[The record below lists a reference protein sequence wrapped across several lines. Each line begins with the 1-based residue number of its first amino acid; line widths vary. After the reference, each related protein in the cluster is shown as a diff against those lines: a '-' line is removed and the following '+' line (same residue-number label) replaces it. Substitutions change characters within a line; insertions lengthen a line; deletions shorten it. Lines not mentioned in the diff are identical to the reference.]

1 MAGAHHTPI
10 VPTWP
15 PPAPTSQGGQIVGTA
30 TATTGAAGA
39 TTLSLILPSGIQ
51 AGDMIFVLTAHNT
64 PDPASVPTGYA
75 DIGGA
80 PVGQTMDSD
89 VFWKTA
95 ADTSD
100 SGATV
105 AVTVNPVPG
114 PASGTLTPGG
124 GGTITPPPVN
134 PGNGSGARFAAG
146 IHADANIYEANT
158 PTVYDHNNSAVPFAR
173 GANFAGFNA
182 SPQVVG
188 TTAGPPRWYMIEFGS
203 DMSNVAFVMS
213 QLVHCT
219 SGSGGSNTGDFSTG
233 LGMTDNSG
241 VVYPVPRLL
250 VSLYGGWS
258 NPAASPSTI
267 GAGGPTIDGALQKL
281 CDALNT
287 IVGSGPIWPQVAI
300 RYGWECELFTN
311 FNASDVQGYVNAFR
325 HVRSYMSANL
335 KMPVLWEWNAFSYR
349 GAIADDSLIG
359 NFTPFVSSNHNGQ
372 GFNTAQYYPGDAYVD
387 IVGCDSYQVGGPA
400 GDGSNL
406 LILPTMQ
413 QAQIFAARHGKQ
425 VAYSE
430 WGLWDGYTG
439 QRDANGT
446 PILGAQTLEVG
457 SPSVSE
463 NAMHAVLNYFDS
475 LPATGPGSLAYH
487 MFFDGNPGPSGYFEW
502 QDFPKAL
509 VIYKARMKQ
518 A

>member
-1 MAGAHHTPI
+1 MAGAHHFLP

-15 PPAPTSQGGQIVGTA
+15 PPTPATQGGQIVGTA

-39 TTLSLILPSGIQ
+39 TTLSLTLPGGIQ
-51 AGDMIFVLTAHNT
+51 ANDMIFVLTAHNT
-64 PDPASVPTGYA
+64 PDPVSVPTGYA
-75 DIGGA
+75 DIGGSS
-80 PVGQTMDSD
+80 VGQAMDSD
-89 VFWKTA
+89 IFWKTA

-105 AVTVNPVPG
+105 SITVNPVPG
-114 PASGTLTPGG
+114 PAAGTVGG
-124 GGTITPPPVN
+124 GGVITPPPPN

-182 SPQVVG
+182 SAQVVG
-188 TTAGPPRWYMIEFGS
+188 TTAGPPRWYMIETGP
-203 DMSNVAFVMS
+203 DLSNVAFVLS
-213 QLVHCT
+213 QLVHCST
-219 SGSGGSNTGDFSTG
+219 GAGGSNTGDFATG

-250 VSLYGGWS
+250 ISLYGAWT
-258 NPAASPSTI
+258 NPSASPSVI
-267 GAGGPTIDGALQKL
+267 AAGGPTIDGALQGL
-281 CDALNT
+281 CNALNLV
-287 IVGSGPIWPQVAI
+287 VGSGPIWPQVAI

-325 HVRSYMSANL
+325 HIRSYMSANL
-335 KMPVLWEWNAFSYR
+335 HMPVLWEWNAFSYR
-349 GAIADDSLIG
+349 GAIADDTLIG
-359 NFTPFVSSNHNGQ
+359 NFTPNVSSNRNAQ

-387 IVGCDSYQVGGPA
+387 IVGCDSYQVGGPN
-400 GDGSNL
+400 GDGATIK
-406 LILPTMQ
+406 ILPTMQ
-413 QAQIFAARHGKQ
+413 QAQAFAARHGKP

-430 WGLWDGYTG
+430 WGLWDGYVNG
-439 QRDANGT
+439 QVV
-446 PILGAQTLEVG
+446 GAQTLEVG
-457 SPSVSE
+457 SPSISE
-463 NAMHAVLNYFDS
+463 NMMHAVLNMFDS
-475 LPATGPGSLAYH
+475 FPATGPGSLAYH

-502 QDFPKAL
+502 QNFPKAL